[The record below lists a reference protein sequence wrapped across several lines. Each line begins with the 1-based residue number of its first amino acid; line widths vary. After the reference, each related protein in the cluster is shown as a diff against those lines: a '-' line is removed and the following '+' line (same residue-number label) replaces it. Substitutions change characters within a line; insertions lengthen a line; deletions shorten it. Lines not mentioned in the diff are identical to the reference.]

1 MPVIAKGNKI
11 IEKDTG
17 KVVGT
22 SKTAGKAK
30 AAANIRNAITE
41 CGFKERKVPK
51 GRPGNAG
58 SITSV
63 RT

>member
-1 MPVIAKGNKI
+1 MPVIARGKKI
-11 IEKDTG
+11 IEKETG
-17 KVVGT
+17 KVVGM

-41 CGFKERKVPK
+41 GGFKPRKVPK
-51 GRPGNAG
+51 GRRQNAG

-63 RT
+63 R